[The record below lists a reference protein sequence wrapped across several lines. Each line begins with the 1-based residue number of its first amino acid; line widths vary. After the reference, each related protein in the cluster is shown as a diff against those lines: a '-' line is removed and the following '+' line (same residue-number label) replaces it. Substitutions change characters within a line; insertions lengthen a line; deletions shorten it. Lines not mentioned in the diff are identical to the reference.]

1 MTDHQSTFQICL
13 LCRQDNSHQGVR
25 ALLCGHTDIVNA
37 VRFLPTQGAISQT
50 ILSGSVDKTIR
61 VWQAKTTSP
70 TGFDLVA
77 TLEGHESSINC
88 LAIFKGTNFFASG
101 SADTTIRIW
110 RIESQGEGVIVESV
124 QTIQTKPR
132 FFPLALAL
140 HSLGTGKDLVLA
152 ATGTKNIVQVYV
164 GSNDGEFCHQ
174 ATLPGHEGWIRSLGI
189 TQERE
194 TAASDLL
201 LASASQDKYIRLWRI
216 TNRKP
221 KVDRKNRSA
230 FEDLEISLSNKAHK
244 LKTPQNSYSV
254 SFESLLLGHEDWIYT
269 IYWRLD
275 KERLQL
281 LSASADNSLA
291 IWESEQ
297 SSGLWVCITRLGEI
311 SAQKGSITA
320 TGSTGGFYIG
330 LWSPD
335 GEKLVSLG
343 RTGSWR
349 LWNYNRNQHRWLQGI
364 GIGGHTKPVAD
375 VAWSKDGSYL
385 LSTGSDQTTRLHAE
399 WKRGSNSSWHEMA
412 RPQIHGYDLNCIDSI
427 GQIQFVSG
435 ADEKLLRIFD
445 EPRATADLLKTLCG
459 IHSNAEQ
466 TLPVA
471 ANVPVLGLSNKVIEG
486 AAGVEPRTDGHEHAE
501 ILTSTAHGPT
511 LNMNR
516 PPLEDQL
523 ARHTLWPERE
533 KLYGH
538 GYEIS
543 AVASSHDGS
552 VIATSCRASSLDH
565 AVIRL
570 YTTKDWREVKPSLTA
585 HSLTVT
591 KLGFSNDDRYLIS
604 VGRDRQW
611 VVFERDGVQPERYL
625 LKHTNP
631 KGHSRM
637 ILDACWA
644 PLEAGRV
651 FATAGR
657 DKLVKVWSISAM
669 GTECTTTM
677 AAASSVTAVNISS
690 RLLQNN
696 MAIAIGTEAGNITLN
711 ILYRPT
717 WTVKQT
723 FELDYS

>member
-1 MTDHQSTFQICL
+1 M
-13 LCRQDNSHQGVR
+13 
-25 ALLCGHTDIVNA
+25 NA
-37 VRFLPTQGAISQT
+37 IKFLPTQTAISQT

-61 VWQAKTTSP
+61 IWQAKTRLP

-88 LAIFKGTNFFASG
+88 LAIFQGTNLFASG
-101 SADTTIRIW
+101 SADATIRIW
-110 RIESQGEGVIVESV
+110 RIESLGEGITVDRV
-124 QTIQTKPR
+124 QTIETKPR

-140 HSLGTGKDLVLA
+140 HSLSVGKDLVLA
-152 ATGTKNIVQVYV
+152 ATGTEHIVQVYV
-164 GSNDGEFCHQ
+164 ASKNGEFCHQ
-174 ATLPGHEGWIRSLGI
+174 ASLPGHEGWIRSLAI
-189 TQERE
+189 TRERGS
-194 TAASDLL
+194 ADSDLL

-216 TNRKP
+216 THRQP
-221 KVDRKNRSA
+221 KSNFTNHSA
-230 FEDLEISLSNKAHK
+230 FEGLDNLLSNKAHK
-244 LKTPQNSYSV
+244 LETAQGSYSI

-269 IYWRLD
+269 ISWRLD

-297 SSGLWVCITRLGEI
+297 RSGLWVCTTRLGEM
-311 SAQKGSITA
+311 SGQKGSTTA

-343 RTGSWR
+343 RTGCWR
-349 LWNYNRNQHRWLQGI
+349 LWNYNGNQHRWLQGG
-364 GIGGHTKPVAD
+364 GICGHTKSVAN

-399 WKRGSNSSWHEMA
+399 WKRESRSSWHEMA

-427 GQIQFVSG
+427 GQMQFVSG
-435 ADEKLLRIFD
+435 ADEKLLRVFH
-445 EPRATADLLKTLCG
+445 EPRATADVLETLSG
-459 IHSNAEQ
+459 IHAIAEQ
-466 TLPVA
+466 KLPIA

-486 AAGVEPRTDGHEHAE
+486 AADAELHHDGHQHGEVQN
-501 ILTSTAHGPT
+501 STPHGQT
-511 LNMNR
+511 FDVDR

-552 VIATSCRASSLDH
+552 VVATACRASSLDH

-570 YTTKDWREVKPSLTA
+570 YTTKDWREVQPSLTA

-591 KLGFSNDDRYLIS
+591 GLCFSNDDRYLVS

-611 VVFERDGVQPERYL
+611 AVFERDDYRPERYL
-625 LKHTNP
+625 LKHSNP

-657 DKLVKVWSISAM
+657 DKLVKIWSISAM
-669 GTECTTTM
+669 DTECTAIIA
-677 AAASSVTAVNISS
+677 AAASVTTVDICS

-696 MAIAIGTEAGNITLN
+696 MVIAVGTETGNITLH
-711 ILYRPT
+711 ILQSPA